1 MKFLLYGI
9 IGVILLIM
17 AYLLGI
23 KLKIELMHDY
33 HTRKVKKQDV
43 KAYCQT
49 VGIGFLIIGLSW
61 FGQGIYAKMMLS
73 HDMTI
78 ICYGTF
84 SGLIT
89 IIYAQYRYNGGIFK

>member
-1 MKFLLYGI
+1 MNFLLYGI
-9 IGVILLIM
+9 IGFILLII

-23 KLKIELMHDY
+23 KHKIELMHDY
-33 HTRKVKKQDV
+33 HMRKVKKQDV

-49 VGIGFLIIGLSW
+49 IGLGFLIIGVSW
-61 FGQGIYAKMMLS
+61 LGQGIYDNMLIN
-73 HDMTI
+73 DGMTI

-84 SGLIT
+84 IGLII